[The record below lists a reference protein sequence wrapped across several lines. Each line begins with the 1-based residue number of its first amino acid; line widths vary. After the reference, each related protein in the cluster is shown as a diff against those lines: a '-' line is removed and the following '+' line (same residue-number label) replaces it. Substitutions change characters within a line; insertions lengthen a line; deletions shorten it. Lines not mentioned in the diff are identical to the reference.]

1 MAVRGTGEGI
11 PSSNRL
17 EKKVE
22 PLISVDKLKSVYLF
36 GIDII
41 DNNGIEL
48 PEETFQQ
55 YIDNAVGMLETY
67 LDISILPETVVE
79 DHDYHFDQYY
89 NWGYL
94 QLNKFPVIQLDS
106 LNLTY
111 LRDNDGNPENVF
123 TFPDAWI
130 RLNNND
136 GLIRL
141 VPNGRFPGQAQL
153 DAGGYY
159 NPYLL
164 FQYATIPDVFR
175 ATYQAGFA
183 DGKVPIAINQAIS
196 YMAAIQ
202 ALIIGGNL
210 VLGAGIGSSSLSIDG
225 LSQSINTTQS
235 AENSAYSATITEY
248 SNQLYGSNERERGLL
263 KTLMDYYKGQ
273 AIDII

>member
-22 PLISVDKLKSVYLF
+22 PLISVDKLKAVYLF

-41 DNNGIEL
+41 DNNGVEL

-67 LDISILPETVVE
+67 LDISILPEIVVE
-79 DHDYHFDQYY
+79 DHDYHFDQYF

-111 LRDNDGNPENVF
+111 LRNNQGEPENVF

-141 VPNGRFPGQAQL
+141 VPNGRFPGNAQI
-153 DAGGYY
+153 DTSGFY

-164 FQYATIPDVFR
+164 FTQALIPDVFR
-175 ATYQAGFA
+175 ATYLAGFE